1 MDCLLVFILQYWIYP
16 HKNDMKE
23 NVEFFKFTLL
33 VSFAYSLYFFFG
45 QLV

>member
-1 MDCLLVFILQYWIYP
+1 
-16 HKNDMKE
+16 MKE

-45 QLV
+45 QLVNRSVE